1 MASTTAAPRA
11 QEANGRSAAPATAAL
26 TLAGRAPVD
35 IAATLQA
42 AVEQGRISPKLG
54 RELLIRLV
62 SPKRATVVIDLP
74 KITGPEAYLTACQ
87 RVLEAVATGQL
98 APADAATVLR
108 MAKTTLEAARL
119 VERTRR

>member
-1 MASTTAAPRA
+1 MATSPQRA
-11 QEANGRSAAPATAAL
+11 QTNGGAAASSAEAL

-42 AVEQGRISPKLG
+42 AVEQSHILPKLW

-62 SPKRATVVIDLP
+62 PPKRPTVVIDLP

-119 VERTRR
+119 VERTRC